1 MRMIEWLGRTDSRL
15 LLIGL
20 LALGAL
26 LAFPLLIA
34 AIDRLSRLRLKSGI
48 LYLLLG
54 VLLALLGLTAGVA
67 AASLHTYRRL
77 TPEQPGA
84 SVSIRR
90 LGEHQFRLTL
100 AAPGAAPR
108 DFQVLGDEWQLDTRV
123 IKWRSLAGLSD
134 SDAVYRFEQ
143 LSGRS
148 AATTLQSAARSAH
161 GLAQREPMDLWVLLR
176 QYRAYLPFVDADQ
189 AGTGYIPMTDGAEYA
204 VSVSASGATVQPRND
219 AARRGLLERR

>member
-1 MRMIEWLGRTDSRL
+1 MLEWLARTDSRL

-34 AIDRLSRLRLKSGI
+34 SIDRLSRARLKSGI

-54 VLLALLGLTAGVA
+54 VLVALLGLTAGLA
-67 AASLHTYRRL
+67 AASLHTYRKL
-77 TPEQPGA
+77 TPDQPGA

-90 LGEHQFRLTL
+90 LGERQFRLTL

-108 DFQVLGDEWQLDTRV
+108 EFQVLGDEWQLDTRV
-123 IKWRSLAGLSD
+123 IKWHGLAALSD
-134 SDAVYRFEQ
+134 VDTVYRFEQ

-148 AATTLQSAARSAH
+148 TATAGQGAARSAH
-161 GLAQREPMDLWVLLR
+161 GLAQREPVDLWVLLR
-176 QYRAYLPFVDADQ
+176 QYRVYLPFVDADQ
-189 AGTGYIPMTDGAEYA
+189 AATGYLPMADGAEYA
-204 VSVSASGATVQPRND
+204 VSVSASGPTARPAND

>member
-1 MRMIEWLGRTDSRL
+1 MLEWLARTDSRL
-15 LLIGL
+15 PLIGL

-34 AIDRLSRLRLKSGI
+34 SIDRLSRARLKSGI

-54 VLLALLGLTAGVA
+54 VLVALLGLTAGLA

-77 TPEQPGA
+77 TPDQPGA

-90 LGEHQFRLTL
+90 LGERQFRLTL
-100 AAPGAAPR
+100 AAPGGAPR
-108 DFQVLGDEWQLDTRV
+108 ELQVLGDEWQLDTRV
-123 IKWRSLAGLSD
+123 IKWCGLAALAD
-134 SDAVYRFEQ
+134 FDAVYRFEQ

-148 AATTLQSAARSAH
+148 APTARQSAARSAH
-161 GLAQREPMDLWVLLR
+161 GLAEREPVDLWVLLR
-176 QYRAYLPFVDADQ
+176 RYHAYLPFVDADQ
-189 AGTGYIPMTDGAEYA
+189 AGTGYLPMADGAEYA
-204 VSVSASGATVQPRND
+204 VSVSASGPTVQPRND